1 MFYKSVIKLC
11 YNVLVNKKKITIIIF
26 SLICL
31 FLASLFL
38 SPLSF
43 ATDNESSR
51 ITETI
56 FFGNLKDDG
65 SACGVFTVLHS
76 VIDIFS
82 IGIGILAVIGI
93 TIVGTKYLTAGGN
106 EEQTRKAKH
115 RMFQIVIGIV
125 LYAVLYIGLQWLV
138 PGGKLDFGDRCVV
151 ISDEE
156 LAKIKEKEKAEREA
170 QRKKNE
176 EEATRIIAQRNSG
189 GSSSGNNSNS
199 TTGEGDKKC
208 LKHATKAV
216 KDKGICN
223 EKTGAERLAKTAELL
238 AQPSKEK
245 SRNHNP
251 IDFGPTSWQKLIN
264 QHKGRPAEAFMTSYD
279 EVRPSHW
286 QRGGGRLNSPI
297 RLGASC
303 DVFVATVIRAS
314 GYDSTGGFS
323 HGSLESKIL
332 ANNYQKWKIIKN
344 HGSSAKRGDIC
355 HKYSSEGAHIKIYLG
370 NHKIAEANSGLK
382 SGDKRW
388 GGVTSGDCKGY
399 TLYRAIK

>member
-1 MFYKSVIKLC
+1 M
-11 YNVLVNKKKITIIIF
+11 NKKKKTIIIF

-56 FFGNLKDDG
+56 FFGNYRDDG
-65 SACGVFTVLHS
+65 SACGVFSIVNII
-76 VIDIFS
+76 VDILS
-82 IGIGILAVIGI
+82 IGIGVLALIGI
-93 TIVGTKYLTAGGN
+93 TIVGVKYLTAGGN

-115 RMFQIVIGIV
+115 RMFQIVIGLV
-125 LYAVLYIGLQWLV
+125 VYALLYVGVQWLL
-138 PGGKLDFGDRCVV
+138 PGGKLDFSNRCELV
-151 ISDEE
+151 SDEE
-156 LAKIKEKEKAEREA
+156 LAQIKAREKAEREEE
-170 QRKKNE
+170 RRRNE
-176 EEATRIIAQRNSG
+176 AEGAEIMRQRNRNRSSTS
-189 GSSSGNNSNS
+189 GSSNNTGDGN
-199 TTGEGDKKC
+199 KKC

-216 KDKGICN
+216 IDKGICN

-245 SRNHNP
+245 SRNRNP

-264 QHKGRPAEAFMTSYD
+264 QHKGRPTEAFMTSYD
-279 EVRPSHW
+279 KVRPSHW
-286 QRGGGRLNSPI
+286 QRGGGRYNSPI

-303 DVFVATVIRAS
+303 DVFIATVIRAS

-332 ANNYQKWKIIKN
+332 ANKYKKWKIIKN

-355 HKYSSEGAHIKIYLG
+355 HKYFSKGAHIKIFLG
-370 NHKIAEANSGLK
+370 DHKIAEANSGLE

-388 GGVTSGDCKGY
+388 GGITSGDCKGY